1 MPSARQMSRSG
12 FSLNAPTMTMAPS
25 VVSNTPDSGMA
36 AQFSSRPRII
46 HIAASC
52 ICIASME
59 L

>member
-1 MPSARQMSRSG
+1 MSSALQMSPNG
-12 FSLNAPTMTMAPS
+12 FTLNAPTITIAPS

>member
-1 MPSARQMSRSG
+1 MSRNG
-12 FSLNAPTMTMAPS
+12 FSLKAPTMTTAPS
-25 VVSNTPDSGMA
+25 VVSNTPDKGMA
-36 AQFSSRPRII
+36 AQFNSRPRII